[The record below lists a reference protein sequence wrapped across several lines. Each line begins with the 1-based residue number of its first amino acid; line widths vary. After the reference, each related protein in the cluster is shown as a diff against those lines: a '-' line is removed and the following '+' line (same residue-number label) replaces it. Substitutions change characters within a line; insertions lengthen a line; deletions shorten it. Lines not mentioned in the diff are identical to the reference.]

1 MKKHF
6 RFSKALKFQEG
17 YILVITVLF
26 IGAILVATTTSLL
39 LLGWAAEQ
47 NGVVYNQT
55 NQALEAA
62 RGCTD
67 IAIQELR
74 KDHLYGG
81 AETYALPASL
91 GACEILSIQ
100 GSGWLNREICTE
112 GTSGTTTRRLLTK
125 VSTLFPTVTISFSE
139 EVDASADCGG
149 AAGLSS
155 SSSPPGGSS
164 SSASSIA
171 AGSSSAASSIA
182 GSSAASSEAATSSAS
197 SNPLCGNSQNDPGE
211 QCDPSLG
218 ACCNPDCTLPP
229 GTIWSCSGANIL
241 CVCADDG
248 GVLGSSSSAAS
259 SAASSSGPVCGNTTC
274 ESPTEACDDGNV
286 FAGDGC
292 SGTCQVE
299 SGWECSPVCGGGL
312 QSCSLIPASSSSAGA
327 IGGFGGNPG
336 VGNPGVGF

>member
-6 RFSKALKFQEG
+6 WFPKALNLKEG

-81 AETYALPASL
+81 GETYALPASL
-91 GACEILSIQ
+91 GACAILAIQ

-125 VSTLFPTVTISFSE
+125 VSTLFPNVTISFSE
-139 EVDASADCGG
+139 EVDASVDCGG

-155 SSSPPGGSS
+155 SSAPPGGSS
-164 SSASSIA
+164 STASSIA

-182 GSSAASSEAATSSAS
+182 GSSAASSDVPVSSAASSAAT
-197 SNPLCGNSQNDPGE
+197 CGNSTCLAPE
-211 QCDPSLG
+211 ACDDGNTLNGDGCSSTCTIEAMCTCSLCAEG
-218 ACCNPDCTLPP
+218 PVQ
-229 GTIWSCSGANIL
+229 SV
-241 CVCADDG
+241 CVCDSQ
-248 GVLGSSSSAAS
+248 VLGSSSAAS
-259 SAASSSGPVCGNTTC
+259 SAGPVCGDTTC
-274 ESPTEACDDGNV
+274 EAPSEACDDGNV

-299 SGWECSPVCGGGL
+299 TGWECSPICGGGL
-312 QSCSLIPASSSSAGA
+312 QSCSLIPASSSSDGG
-327 IGGFGGNPG
+327 IGGLGGFGPVIGPE
-336 VGNPGVGF
+336 